1 MPAYPWLQE
10 TPVDW
15 DLTERKLL
23 VFKNAFGVPYTDE
36 DIAEQMSKVNGE
48 WASATEEDALVAYLL
63 SLGQERK
70 EAVQ

>member
-1 MPAYPWLQE
+1 
-10 TPVDW
+10 
-15 DLTERKLL
+15 
-23 VFKNAFGVPYTDE
+23 
-36 DIAEQMSKVNGE
+36 MSKVNGE